1 MKIGLLDVKAAYD
14 LVTAPMHTLHVTFTD
29 EEAIVQRILALT
41 GCHPNMIQYT
51 CGQLIKRI
59 NEKQQRTITETD
71 LDTVIA
77 SQEFY
82 EHFEEL
88 LWGQATAMEKLIVYA
103 MWPYPEFTN
112 TSVMEEFARRG
123 LPTEGVEASL
133 ETLVIYSILS
143 RKNATYA
150 FTFRELAKLMET
162 HSDIAALTAGYQ
174 EEILKNGGFPSRRG
188 AAS

>member
-1 MKIGLLDVKAAYD
+1 
-14 LVTAPMHTLHVTFTD
+14 
-29 EEAIVQRILALT
+29 
-41 GCHPNMIQYT
+41 
-51 CGQLIKRI
+51 
-59 NEKQQRTITETD
+59 
-71 LDTVIA
+71 
-77 SQEFY
+77 
-82 EHFEEL
+82 
-88 LWGQATAMEKLIVYA
+88 MEKLIVYA

-143 RKNATYA
+143 RKDATYA